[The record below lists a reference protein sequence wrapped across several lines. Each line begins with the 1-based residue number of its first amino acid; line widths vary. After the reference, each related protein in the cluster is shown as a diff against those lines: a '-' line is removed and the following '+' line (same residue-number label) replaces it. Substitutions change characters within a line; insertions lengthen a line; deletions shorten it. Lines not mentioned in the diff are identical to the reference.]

1 MIKISRALVVC
12 MLSLAGLTSAYA
24 GGLNNVALGKP
35 ITPITNTILG
45 DPAWVTDGVNDTGA
59 WYSYQGGSYNTN
71 SFTIDLGAQ
80 YAIDSVYIFVSQIF
94 GYQLHSSD
102 NESDWTLR
110 NEANFGESSSG
121 AFGPLAG
128 GYSARYLKYW
138 SYTNTSQYIGII
150 EFQVFTVPNS
160 IFKDGFDG
168 LKEGSVCTE
177 SAQCANGL
185 LCCYPSGLPGF
196 EHQCMAVDEECPMFP

>member
-1 MIKISRALVVC
+1 MVKISRALVVC

-24 GGLNNVALGKP
+24 GGLENVALGKR
-35 ITPITNTILG
+35 ITPITNTISG
-45 DPAWVTDGVNDTGA
+45 DPEWVTDGVIDTGA
-59 WYSYQGGSYNTN
+59 WYSYQGTYNTN

-80 YAIDSVYIFVSQIF
+80 YAIDSIDIHVSQVF

-102 NESDWTLR
+102 NNSDWTLR
-110 NEANFGESSSG
+110 NEADFGESSSG

-138 SYTNTSQYIGII
+138 SYTNKSQYIGIL
-150 EFQVFTVPNS
+150 EFQVYKVPDS

-177 SAQCANGL
+177 NTQCVSGL
-185 LCCYPSGLPGF
+185 LCCNPCGIPGCENKCTLPVENSCPLYP
-196 EHQCMAVDEECPMFP
+196 